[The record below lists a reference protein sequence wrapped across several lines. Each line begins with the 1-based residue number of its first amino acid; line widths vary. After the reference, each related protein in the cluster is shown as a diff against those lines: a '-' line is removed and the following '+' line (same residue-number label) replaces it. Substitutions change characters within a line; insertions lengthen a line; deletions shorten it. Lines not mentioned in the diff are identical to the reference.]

1 MDEKTVLFD
10 AVDSSVAAEFLQ
22 NVEETLAGRK
32 LDYLVI
38 HHMEPD
44 HSSSLLEI
52 IRKYP
57 DVKLV
62 GNRNTFKFFE
72 QFSLL
77 IIKIIIT

>member
-1 MDEKTVLFD
+1 MCIRDRLFD

-44 HSSSLLEI
+44 HSSSCLL
-52 IRKYP
+52 YTSF
-57 DVKLV
+57 LV
-62 GNRNTFKFFE
+62 IE
-72 QFSLL
+72 LL
-77 IIKIIIT
+77 GRMA